1 MFDPIT
7 FWMQG
12 TVMWMK
18 VFKQQQEA
26 YIRMLG
32 AFAEKIPHE
41 DCTALAREAEA
52 MKAVLKPSNT
62 PRKPT
67 MTKKK
72 NVSEVTLAPA

>member
-18 VFKQQQEA
+18 MFKQQQEA
-26 YIRMLG
+26 YIRMIG

-52 MKAVLKPSNT
+52 MKAALKTSSS

-67 MTKKK
+67 VAKKK
-72 NVSEVTLAPA
+72 TPAEVTLAPA